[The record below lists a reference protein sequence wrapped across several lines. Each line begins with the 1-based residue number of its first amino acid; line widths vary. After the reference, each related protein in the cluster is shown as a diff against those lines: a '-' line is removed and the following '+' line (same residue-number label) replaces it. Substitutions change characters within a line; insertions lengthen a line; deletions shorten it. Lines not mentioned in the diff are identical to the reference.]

1 MASEK
6 VYAAGIAAALA
17 VEQQIIAEEGVPSI
31 FVPEVKVEQDAAR
44 VSKAVID
51 AAAAASEAEIAA
63 GAADGATA

>member
-31 FVPEVKVEQDAAR
+31 FVPEVKVEQYAAR